1 VRSRRSAGPAMESSK
16 AIASVYRR
24 CSDEPRPTQKA
35 LEAALHTC
43 PVRILALLA
52 MAALVYLPAP
62 AAANE
67 KDPDGIITEIRDDRI
82 TESSGLAV
90 SSKHDDLV
98 YTIND
103 SGNHPMV
110 YAIRLSSGDVVGV
123 TDLKNLDV
131 EDTESIAV
139 DARGTLWLGD
149 LGDNDRKRDD
159 VSIIAFPE
167 PGPGTHHVTTAD
179 RYGVTFPDG
188 PVDVEGMLVQ
198 PTSDQVF
205 LVSKSRDGLGTIYRL
220 PTLRPG
226 STVEAEDLD
235 VEAPRAVTDATF
247 THAGTSALLRTNKE
261 VWIYNPTTWEPISK
275 IDTPKLEQ
283 GESVAVERGDRTML
297 LGSEG
302 KDSPILR
309 VPLPDKPAA
318 APPTLSQPDNVA
330 DTDGADDGSA
340 GVGLGVAIPIG
351 LAAIAL
357 LIAGVIARRSRRI

>member
-1 VRSRRSAGPAMESSK
+1 VRFLAFL
-16 AIASVYRR
+16 SV
-24 CSDEPRPTQKA
+24 A
-35 LEAALHTC
+35 
-43 PVRILALLA
+43 V
-52 MAALVYLPAP
+52 LVSVPAP
-62 AAANE
+62 ATAKK
-67 KDPDGIITEIRDDRI
+67 KDLDGIVSEIRDDRI
-82 TESSGLAV
+82 IESSGLAV

-103 SGNHPMV
+103 SGSHPMV

-123 TDLKNLDV
+123 TDLKSFDV

-139 DARGTLWLGD
+139 DARGILWLGD
-149 LGDNDRKRDD
+149 LGDNDEKRDD

-167 PGPGTHHVTTAD
+167 PGPGTHHLTTAD

-205 LVSKSRDGLGTIYRL
+205 LVSKNRDGLGTIYRL

-235 VEAPRAVTDATF
+235 VQAPTAVTDATF
-247 THAGTSALLRTNKE
+247 TNAGTRALLRTNDE

-275 IDTPKLEQ
+275 IETPKLEQ
-283 GESVAVERGDRTML
+283 GESVTVERGDRAML

-302 KDSPILR
+302 KNSPILR
-309 VPLPDKPAA
+309 VPLPDQPVA
-318 APPTLSQPDNVA
+318 APPTLAQPDNPGDA
-330 DTDGADDGSA
+330 DGTDRGPAA
-340 GVGLGVAIPIG
+340 MGVGVAIPVG
-351 LAAIAL
+351 LAAVAL

>member
-1 VRSRRSAGPAMESSK
+1 M
-16 AIASVYRR
+16 
-24 CSDEPRPTQKA
+24 
-35 LEAALHTC
+35 
-43 PVRILALLA
+43 RILALLIV
-52 MAALVYLPAP
+52 AALVSLSAP
-62 AAANE
+62 AEA
-67 KDPDGIITEIRDDRI
+67 KKKGPDDVISEIRDDRI
-82 TESSGLAV
+82 IESSGLAV

-103 SGNHPMV
+103 SGTHPMV
-110 YAIRLSSGDVVGV
+110 YAVRLSSGDVVGV
-123 TDLKNLDV
+123 TDLKDLDV

-139 DARGTLWLGD
+139 DARGILWLGD
-149 LGDNDRKRDD
+149 LGDNDEKRDD

-167 PGPGTHHVTTAD
+167 PGPGTHHLTTAD
-179 RYGVTFPDG
+179 RYGVRFPDG
-188 PVDVEGMLVQ
+188 PVDVEGMLVH

-220 PTLRPG
+220 PMLRPG
-226 STVEAEDLD
+226 STVEAEDLH

-247 THAGTSALLRTNKE
+247 THAGTRALLRTNEE
-261 VWIYNPTTWEPISK
+261 VWIYNPTTWEPMSK
-275 IDTPKLEQ
+275 IETPKLDQ
-283 GESVAVERGDRTML
+283 GESVTVESGDRTML

-302 KDSPILR
+302 KNSPILR
-309 VPLPDKPAA
+309 VPLPDQPAA

-340 GVGLGVAIPIG
+340 AVGLGVAIPIG